1 MIAAK
6 ADAIMNFKLILF
18 PWISRRLDV
27 TVMIEEEIIK
37 TNAVYDVSLE
47 KSLTCFEGRGRL

>member
-1 MIAAK
+1 
-6 ADAIMNFKLILF
+6 MNFKLILF
-18 PWISRRLDV
+18 SWISRRLDV

-47 KSLTCFEGRGRL
+47 KSLTCLEGRGRL